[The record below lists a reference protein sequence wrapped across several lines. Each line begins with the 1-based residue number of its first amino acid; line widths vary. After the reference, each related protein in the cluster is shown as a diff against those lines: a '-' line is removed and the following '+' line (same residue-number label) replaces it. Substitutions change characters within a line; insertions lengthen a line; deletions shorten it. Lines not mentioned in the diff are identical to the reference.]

1 MEINIINLL
10 ISILY
15 VSLINFV
22 IIKTNHIEK
31 HVNILNIVLA
41 FIPSLVL
48 MFIINYSNVFLV
60 KILAIFLVSIYIG
73 NIIFKIRLIKGV
85 VFSVVFISF
94 YFASDVVTRLVFM
107 KLFGMQL
114 TDISSSGLVYCL
126 YNLMSFVLTSIL
138 LNLDKSVAIYNMF
151 NKSLDSK
158 AKIAAIIILII
169 LLVVIIVNILI
180 ISKIDDD
187 SFTYIMSVGSFAA
200 STLLSM
206 TLFYF
211 VNIIIDTT
219 NNLDLTKEYN
229 NKLELYNKTMQ
240 ELIDTQRKTVHEFN
254 NKMTVLNGYIA
265 DKKYEEASFF
275 ISKSLKETKNLDSS
289 LFKNIKNSGLKSLLL
304 FKYAEIKDKN
314 IGFELMVNKRIESL
328 IIDSD
333 DACKI
338 LGIFLDNAIEASVNA
353 KKPFISVGIVR
364 VEDSINITIMN
375 SMADEYA
382 NINSNVA
389 AHVGFAEEIV
399 DFQLKPE
406 ETFLYR
412 ATDGKMDTI
421 ANIADL
427 LSLNSIRDN
436 YYPIKTTH
444 GEQYIKSCIVAPI
457 NINGE
462 VYGMV
467 SIDSLEIDPFSDD
480 DVKYMEFM
488 KNSIEVAISNY
499 LLYEERIYLANRD
512 SLTKLYNRVYIENK
526 FDRVKENALNE
537 NSKFYIVIFDIDN
550 LKYIND
556 KYGHSIGD
564 LVITKIAKELNL
576 LVGENDALARIGGDE
591 FLGIFHEKD
600 IDILFNKVKNALI
613 NVNQNTEINNV
624 NISCSFSFGIS
635 TFGED
640 GQEFRELFKKADER
654 MYIIKNHR
662 ETLNN
667 LNE

>member
-1 MEINIINLL
+1 MHTHNNKMSKLKEKLSSDIYTNENCNKDKVLNIKDESVITETDL
-10 ISILY
+10 I
-15 VSLINFV
+15 
-22 IIKTNHIEK
+22 
-31 HVNILNIVLA
+31 ILNKFVST
-41 FIPSLVL
+41 P
-48 MFIINYSNVFLV
+48 IILFNLD
-60 KILAIFLVSIYIG
+60 
-73 NIIFKIRLIKGV
+73 NIIFMNKSCSLLFGYSDFDMQKPINSKQFFVDDKFINRLENIFYNDEKIELPDTFIITSNQDKIHVSLESKIVLFKSQKFIFAQLNDITEKLTTQSKLIKASKV
-85 VFSVVFISF
+85 RDLMLEISQ
-94 YFASDVVTRLVFM
+94 SII
-107 KLFGMQL
+107 KIE
-114 TDISSSGLVYCL
+114 DINQV
-126 YNLMSFVLTSIL
+126 YNLIL
-138 LNLDKSVAIYNMF
+138 ENAI
-151 NKSLDSK
+151 K
-158 AKIAAIIILII
+158 A
-169 LLVVIIVNILI
+169 
-180 ISKIDDD
+180 
-187 SFTYIMSVGSFAA
+187 
-200 STLLSM
+200 
-206 TLFYF
+206 
-211 VNIIIDTT
+211 
-219 NNLDLTKEYN
+219 
-229 NKLELYNKTMQ
+229 LEKAR
-240 ELIDTQRKTVHEFN
+240 IG
-254 NKMTVLNGYIA
+254 TVLI
-265 DKKYEEASFF
+265 KKDGVY
-275 ISKSLKETKNLDSS
+275 K
-289 LFKNIKNSGLKSLLL
+289 
-304 FKYAEIKDKN
+304 
-314 IGFELMVNKRIESL
+314 
-328 IIDSD
+328 
-333 DACKI
+333 
-338 LGIFLDNAIEASVNA
+338 
-353 KKPFISVGIVR
+353 
-364 VEDSINITIMN
+364 
-375 SMADEYA
+375 
-382 NINSNVA
+382 VA

-576 LVGENDALARIGGDE
+576 LVGENDVLARIGGDE